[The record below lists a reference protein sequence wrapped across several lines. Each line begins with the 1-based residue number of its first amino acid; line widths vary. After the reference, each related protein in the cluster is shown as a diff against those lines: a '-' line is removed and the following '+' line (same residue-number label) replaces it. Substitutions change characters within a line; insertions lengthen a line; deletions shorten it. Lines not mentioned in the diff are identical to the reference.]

1 MRPVDVPAAA
11 LRTVRT
17 RVIRTAAALGALIF
31 VAAHAPFLPA
41 SLEDLDSIN
50 FALGVRTFDVANHQP
65 HPPGYP
71 LFMALGKAA
80 HAFVASDAH
89 ALALLSLVSGALGL
103 VVLVEWYRRVDGGA
117 RAGERAVLATLVA
130 VTSPLYWLTA
140 SRPLSDV
147 TGLLS
152 ALGVQWLTLAAARES
167 TLMTAGFLAALAT
180 GVRSQVVWL
189 TAPLLVWRLVI
200 APAGG
205 RGRLA
210 VRLLAAFVAGGL
222 VWGVPLV
229 ALTGGPATYW
239 RVLFAQGAEDLSG
252 VRMLWT
258 TPTLQELASALYYA
272 FLAPW
277 AVVWVGGIVLV
288 AATAGLA
295 RLWREQRSTLIVL
308 GVACGPYLLFDLLFQ
323 ETFTTRY
330 ALPLVV
336 PVAYLVVAGAS
347 WLPARLSV
355 VAVVAL
361 AACNAHAGVTSLAGY
376 AREQAPAFRMLG
388 DMQAVH
394 ALAPALRPVLAMH
407 RREAFDLRRPIAWLG
422 SSMPPVARQLA
433 APPKHEWLELVKYW
447 NEGGRDLV
455 WFVADPLR
463 TDLALIDRGRR
474 PNNSYRWPLSHPIL
488 LGGVRP
494 DGMDWYALPPPD
506 WYLGEGWALTP
517 ETAGVA
523 REDDKGP
530 GRAPIVG
537 WIRRRPEAVVLMIG
551 GRNLAVGG
559 PVTHATVAI
568 DGRTIDELSV
578 APGFFLKTVELPA
591 GGLIGSGDYAT
602 VTIGA
607 DSDRFAIEQFD
618 AQSADRVVAGY
629 DEGWHEPEYKP
640 STGLLWR
647 WMSERA
653 VVRVRTAGRD
663 VLLTLSG
670 EPPSVYFSRPS
681 RVRVSAGGRV
691 LHDAQFS
698 DSLTL
703 QVRIPADLL
712 PAGDNP
718 VTIEADQ
725 MYVPAQ
731 RSWRSRDLRHLALR
745 VYQLRVDPAS

>member
-1 MRPVDVPAAA
+1 MRPGDVSDPSR
-11 LRTVRT
+11 RTARARRVR
-17 RVIRTAAALGALIF
+17 VAAALGALIF
-31 VAAHAPFLPA
+31 AAAHAPFLPA

-50 FALGVRTFDVANHQP
+50 FALGVHAFDVANHQP

-71 LFMALGKAA
+71 LFIALGKAA
-80 HAFVASDAH
+80 HAFVASDAR
-89 ALALLSLVSGALGL
+89 ALALLSLVSGALGVL
-103 VVLVEWYRRVDGGA
+103 VLVEWYRRIDGGE
-117 RAGERAVLATLVA
+117 RAGGRAVLAALVA
-130 VTSPLYWLTA
+130 ATSPLYWLTA

-147 TGLLS
+147 TGLAAALS
-152 ALGVQWLTLAAARES
+152 VQVLTLAAATES
-167 TLMTAGFLAALAT
+167 TLMVAGFLAALAA
-180 GVRSQVVWL
+180 GIRSQVVWL
-189 TAPLLVWRLVI
+189 TVPLLAWRLLTE
-200 APAGG
+200 PAGR

-210 VRLLAAFVAGGL
+210 VRVLAAFVAGGL

-229 ALTGGPATYW
+229 ALTGGPAAYW

-258 TPTLQELASALYYA
+258 TPTLQELVAALNYA

-277 AVVWVGGIVLV
+277 AVVWVGGIVLG
-288 AATAGLA
+288 AAVLGLA

-308 GVACGPYLLFDLLFQ
+308 SVACGPYLLFDLLFQ
-323 ETFTTRY
+323 ETVTTRY

-336 PVAYLVVAGAS
+336 PIAYLAVAGAS
-347 WLPARLSV
+347 WLPVRLSAI
-355 VAVVAL
+355 AVVVL
-361 AACNAHAGVTSLAGY
+361 AACSARVGVTSLAEY
-376 AREQAPAFRMLG
+376 AREPAPAFRMLG
-388 DMQAVH
+388 DLQAVH
-394 ALAPALRPVLAMH
+394 TLAPALRPVLAMH

-422 SSMPPVARQLA
+422 SAMPPVDRQLA
-433 APPKHEWLELVKYW
+433 APPKHEWLEMVKYW

-463 TDLALIDRGRR
+463 TDLALVDHGHR
-474 PNNSYRWPLSHPIL
+474 PNGSYRWPLSYPIL

-494 DGMDWYALPPPD
+494 DSMDWFALQPPG

-517 ETAGVA
+517 ETAGLA
-523 REDDKGP
+523 QEDGKGP

-537 WIRRRPEAVVLMIG
+537 WIRRRPEAAVLMIG
-551 GRNLAVGG
+551 GRNLSLNG
-559 PVTHATVAI
+559 PVAHAWVAI

-578 APGFFLKTVELPA
+578 APGFFLKTIELPA
-591 GGLIGSGDYAT
+591 GALTGSGDYAT
-602 VTIGA
+602 ITIGA

-629 DEGWHEPEYKP
+629 DEGWQEPEYKP

-653 VVRVRTAGRD
+653 VVRVHTAGRD
-663 VLLTLSG
+663 AVLTLNG
-670 EPPSVYFSRPS
+670 EPPSIYFSRPS

-691 LHDAQFS
+691 LYDAPFS
-698 DSLTL
+698 DSLAL
-703 QVRIPADLL
+703 QVRIPAELL
-712 PAGDNP
+712 PAGDHAI
-718 VTIEADQ
+718 TIESDQ
-725 MYVPAQ
+725 MYVPAE